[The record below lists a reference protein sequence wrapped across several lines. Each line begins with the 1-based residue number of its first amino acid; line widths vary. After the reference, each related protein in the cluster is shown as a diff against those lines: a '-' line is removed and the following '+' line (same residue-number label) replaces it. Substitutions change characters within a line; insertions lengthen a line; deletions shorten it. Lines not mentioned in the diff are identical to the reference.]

1 MNHQPFETWLLDE
14 AHLTTAEKQELNAH
28 LRTCKTCA
36 ALAETGLVLRSAKVI
51 APTVGFTARFQE
63 KLALQK
69 IAERRQRLW
78 GLIVLL
84 ISGIG
89 VLTWFATPYI
99 TAFFGA
105 PIEWL
110 TAIVGYFI
118 FIITSLQAF
127 IEALQ
132 VLTRV
137 IPNFIPPYVWMIL
150 FSAFAGFSL
159 LWTVSIWRFARK
171 PQGVNV

>member
-14 AHLTTAEKQELNAH
+14 AHLTHAEKQELNAH

-36 ALAETGLVLRSAKVI
+36 ALAETGLILRSAKVI
-51 APTVGFTARFQE
+51 APSAGFTARFQE

-84 ISGIG
+84 IGG
-89 VLTWFATPYI
+89 VSLFTWFTMPYMATFL
-99 TAFFGA
+99 AA

-110 TAIVGYFI
+110 TAVVGYLLFI
-118 FIITSLQAF
+118 FTSLQALAEVF
-127 IEALQ
+127 Q
-132 VLTRV
+132 VFTR
-137 IPNFIPPYVWMIL
+137 ILPNFIPPYAWMII
-150 FSAFAGFSL
+150 FSAMAGFSL
-159 LWTVSIWRFARK
+159 LWTVSIWRFARR

>member
-1 MNHQPFETWLLDE
+1 MNHQPFETWLLDDK
-14 AHLTTAEKQELNAH
+14 HLTTAEKGELNAH
-28 LRTCKTCA
+28 LQTCKTCT

-51 APTVGFTARFQE
+51 APRVGFTARFQE

-78 GLIVLL
+78 GLIILL

-89 VLTWFATPYI
+89 LLTWFAIPYI
-99 TAFFGA
+99 TTFMSA

-110 TAIVGYFI
+110 TAMVGYLI
-118 FIITSLQAF
+118 FLFTSVQAF
-127 IEALQ
+127 AEVLQ
-132 VLTRV
+132 VFTRV
-137 IPNFIPPYVWMIL
+137 IPSFIPPYAWMIL
-150 FSAFAGFSL
+150 FSAIAGFSL

>member
-14 AHLTTAEKQELNAH
+14 VHLTTAEKGELNAH
-28 LRTCKTCA
+28 LRTCKTCTV
-36 ALAETGLVLRSAKVI
+36 LAETGLVLRSAKVI
-51 APTVGFTARFQE
+51 APSVGFTARFQE

-78 GLIVLL
+78 GLIILL

-89 VLTWFATPYI
+89 LLTWFAMPYI
-99 TAFFGA
+99 TTFISA

-110 TAIVGYFI
+110 TAIVGYLIFI
-118 FIITSLQAF
+118 FTSLQAF
-127 IEALQ
+127 TEVLQ
-132 VLTRV
+132 VFTRV
-137 IPNFIPPYVWMIL
+137 IPSFIPPYAWMIL
-150 FSAFAGFSL
+150 FSAVAGFSL

>member
-14 AHLTTAEKQELNAH
+14 VHLTTAEKGELNAH
-28 LRTCKTCA
+28 LRTCKTCT

-51 APTVGFTARFQE
+51 APSVGFTARFQE

-78 GLIVLL
+78 GLIILL

-89 VLTWFATPYI
+89 LLTWFAMPYI
-99 TAFFGA
+99 TTFISA

-110 TAIVGYFI
+110 TAIVGYLIFI
-118 FIITSLQAF
+118 FTSLQAF
-127 IEALQ
+127 TEVLQ
-132 VLTRV
+132 VFTRV
-137 IPNFIPPYVWMIL
+137 IPNFIPPYAWMIL
-150 FSAFAGFSL
+150 FSAIAGFSL
-159 LWTVSIWRFARK
+159 LWTVSIWRFARR